1 MNLSKKQVQ
10 SEEAWQNQMAE
21 KILRFVQNE
30 LYQDL
35 RFLDVALSALVWKPA
50 QGLQTLAT
58 DGSKLYFPA
67 ERICKIFPDNPL
79 YLNRVY
85 LHTVLHCLF
94 AHLWLQ
100 QGRERPWWDVA
111 CDVEVEYVIDHL
123 EKKSVKRA
131 LSWERQKMYQ
141 TMEERKLLSAAKIYE
156 YLEEISIEERE
167 KLRREFYTNFG
178 RKRKKSPRCKIR
190 REKCGTR
197 FRGRAGCRKKS
208 AAMSR
213 KRASNPFYGG

>member
-35 RFLDVALSALVWKPA
+35 RFLDVALSALVWQPA
-50 QGLQTLAT
+50 QGLRTLAT

-67 ERICKIFPDNPL
+67 ECICKIFPDNPL

-100 QGRERPWWDVA
+100 QGRERPWWDAA
-111 CDVEVEYVIDHL
+111 CDIEVEYVIDHL

-141 TMEERKLLSAAKIYE
+141 AMEERKLLSAAKIYE
-156 YLEEISIEERE
+156 YLGEISIEERE
-167 KLRREFYTNFG
+167 KLRREFYTDNHKFWPEEE
-178 RKRKKSPRCKIR
+178 KKSPMQNQAREMWDKI
-190 REKCGTR
+190 
-197 FRGRAGCRKKS
+197 
-208 AAMSR
+208 SR
-213 KRASNPFYGG
+213 QSRMQ

>member
-79 YLNRVY
+79 YPN
-85 LHTVLHCLF
+85 
-94 AHLWLQ
+94 
-100 QGRERPWWDVA
+100 
-111 CDVEVEYVIDHL
+111 
-123 EKKSVKRA
+123 
-131 LSWERQKMYQ
+131 LS
-141 TMEERKLLSAAKIYE
+141 LIH
-156 YLEEISIEERE
+156 I
-167 KLRREFYTNFG
+167 
-178 RKRKKSPRCKIR
+178 
-190 REKCGTR
+190 
-197 FRGRAGCRKKS
+197 
-208 AAMSR
+208 
-213 KRASNPFYGG
+213 

>member
-35 RFLDVALSALVWKPA
+35 RFLDVALSALVWQPA
-50 QGLQTLAT
+50 QGLRTLAT

-67 ERICKIFPDNPL
+67 ECICKIFPDNPL

-100 QGRERPWWDVA
+100 QGGSGLGGMQR
-111 CDVEVEYVIDHL
+111 VIL
-123 EKKSVKRA
+123 KSST
-131 LSWERQKMYQ
+131 LSIIW
-141 TMEERKLLSAAKIYE
+141 
-156 YLEEISIEERE
+156 
-167 KLRREFYTNFG
+167 
-178 RKRKKSPRCKIR
+178 KRKV
-190 REKCGTR
+190 
-197 FRGRAGCRKKS
+197 
-208 AAMSR
+208 
-213 KRASNPFYGG
+213 